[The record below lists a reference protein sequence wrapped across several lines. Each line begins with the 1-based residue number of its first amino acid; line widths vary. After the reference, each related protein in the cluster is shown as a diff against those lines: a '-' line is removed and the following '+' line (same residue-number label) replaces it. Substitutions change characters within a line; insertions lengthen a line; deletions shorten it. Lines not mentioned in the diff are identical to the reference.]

1 MKYSIHEICNRFCE
15 RKKYVNY
22 WAILLLDVLLSIGSS
37 FVTLLFVDNFIVD
50 LTRSTYFIVIAGAFF
65 VSMIVFQTL
74 GVNKNIIR
82 HATIKS
88 IGKMGIAILLKE
100 FFLLGLVVFSS
111 LQLFEHIRIKTA
123 FTFAVTQYVP
133 KSYTVI

>member
-74 GVNKNIIR
+74 G
-82 HATIKS
+82 
-88 IGKMGIAILLKE
+88 E
-100 FFLLGLVVFSS
+100 
-111 LQLFEHIRIKTA
+111 
-123 FTFAVTQYVP
+123 
-133 KSYTVI
+133 